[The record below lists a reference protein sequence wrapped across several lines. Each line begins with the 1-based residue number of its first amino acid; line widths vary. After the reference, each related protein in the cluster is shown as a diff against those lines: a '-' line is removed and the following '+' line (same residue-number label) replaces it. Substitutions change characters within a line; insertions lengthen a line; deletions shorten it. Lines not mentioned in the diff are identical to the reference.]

1 MTPMKSRQET
11 FVEKEVTTRKP
22 SLVLAMIAALFVM
35 GFMGYIVLPV
45 FIIFAA
51 LAIVPLGASWLAL
64 RVFDLLTKPDHPGE
78 LPLGSFAK
86 ERSFV
91 MPYRFETEM
100 TSVLMQAHN
109 DELTSIDRDRLPA
122 FLAQLPSD
130 STQQMKFFE
139 HNGKWLYSFTSKSV
153 AAEFYASGY
162 GDSPAVAYAIA
173 EQILQRQLR
182 EWHQVRE
189 TGEKYIGRSLAP
201 IPDEVQAGR
210 VPIVLV
216 VDDDI
221 DAAEATAAVFRQMGC
236 KTLVSSGEDTER
248 IIAFGDVDFIVLDWI
263 LGETKRGSQ
272 IVEKAAKIIQ
282 NISDL
287 RDKFH
292 RSRPK
297 VVTYSVL
304 RSSQIDLPES
314 EYFYHVD
321 HWQKP
326 IRQDELAMRT
336 SELLVASGY

>member
-1 MTPMKSRQET
+1 MSTQQEPKRHE
-11 FVEKEVTTRKP
+11 EKEVSAKNP
-22 SLVLAMIAALFVM
+22 SLILAMIAILFVM
-35 GFMGYIVLPV
+35 GVMGYIVLPV
-45 FIIFAA
+45 FVIFAA
-51 LAIVPLGASWLAL
+51 LAIVPLGAAWLAL
-64 RVFDLLTKPDHPGE
+64 RVFDQLTKPDHPGE
-78 LPLGSFAK
+78 LPLLSFAK

-91 MPYRFETEM
+91 MPYQFETEM

-109 DELTSIDRDRLPA
+109 DELSMIDRERLAPL
-122 FLAQLPSD
+122 LAQLPSD
-130 STQQMKFFE
+130 SMQQMKFFE
-139 HNGKWLYSFTSKSV
+139 HGGKWLFSFTSKSLP
-153 AAEFYASGY
+153 AEFYAAGY
-162 GDSPAVAYAIA
+162 GDSPLAAYSVA

-189 TGEKYIGRSLAP
+189 TGEKYVGRSLAP
-201 IPDEVQAGR
+201 VPAEIHAGR
-210 VPIVLV
+210 VPTVLI

-221 DAAEATAAVFRQMGC
+221 DTAEATASVFRQMGC

-248 IIAFGDVDFIVLDWI
+248 TIAFGDVDFIVLDWI

-304 RSSQIDLPES
+304 RSSQIELPES
-314 EYFYHVD
+314 EYFNHVD

-326 IRQDELAMRT
+326 IRRDELAIRT